1 MMVVTCKHTGLPFRA
16 FLYPSD
22 LQLELE
28 YWAETGE
35 YSEEELHEVWGTNP
49 AANPMTIYKP
59 TLWDSHSVKGTLWS
73 VTHERDKWLQ
83 RSTVYK
89 RTAQAQA

>member
-1 MMVVTCKHTGLPFRA
+1 MLKTEECSCIPLLLRNVCCCCRA

-35 YSEEELHEVWGTNP
+35 YDAEELHEVRLEFGF
-49 AANPMTIYKP
+49 Y
-59 TLWDSHSVKGTLWS
+59 
-73 VTHERDKWLQ
+73 
-83 RSTVYK
+83 
-89 RTAQAQA
+89 

>member
-1 MMVVTCKHTGLPFRA
+1 MTENFLPCRA

-35 YSEEELHEVWGTNP
+35 YDEDELHEVQTRVQKLGT
-49 AANPMTIYKP
+49 
-59 TLWDSHSVKGTLWS
+59 SG
-73 VTHERDKWLQ
+73 HEFYIL
-83 RSTVYK
+83 
-89 RTAQAQA
+89 

>member
-1 MMVVTCKHTGLPFRA
+1 MSMNPLSQIRSLILSEVVLNPQELMTENFLPCRA

-35 YSEEELHEVWGTNP
+35 YDEDELHEVRDR
-49 AANPMTIYKP
+49 K
-59 TLWDSHSVKGTLWS
+59 SV
-73 VTHERDKWLQ
+73 V
-83 RSTVYK
+83 
-89 RTAQAQA
+89 

>member
-1 MMVVTCKHTGLPFRA
+1 MSMNPPSQIRSLLSEVVLNPQELMTENFLPCRA

-35 YSEEELHEVWGTNP
+35 YDEDELHEVQTGVQKLGTW
-49 AANPMTIYKP
+49 T
-59 TLWDSHSVKGTLWS
+59 
-73 VTHERDKWLQ
+73 
-83 RSTVYK
+83 
-89 RTAQAQA
+89 

>member
-1 MMVVTCKHTGLPFRA
+1 MLFSLYRA

-35 YSEEELHEVWGTNP
+35 YDEDELHEVSGHVI
-49 AANPMTIYKP
+49 MTCKVDNLLPEHFPYYQGGIGITP
-59 TLWDSHSVKGTLWS
+59 INVLSVLCFLWRKKCIIDIGF
-73 VTHERDKWLQ
+73 
-83 RSTVYK
+83 
-89 RTAQAQA
+89 

>member
-1 MMVVTCKHTGLPFRA
+1 MLLCRA

-35 YSEEELHEVWGTNP
+35 YDEDELHEVRRHITE
-49 AANPMTIYKP
+49 T
-59 TLWDSHSVKGTLWS
+59 V
-73 VTHERDKWLQ
+73 LQ
-83 RSTVYK
+83 TW
-89 RTAQAQA
+89 Q

>member
-1 MMVVTCKHTGLPFRA
+1 MLHCRA

-35 YSEEELHEVWGTNP
+35 YDEDELHEVTHVRQRTGNVDLCFVLGLCQWSGLCLGREGLGRVRVEVWVSHNLMESGTH
-49 AANPMTIYKP
+49 
-59 TLWDSHSVKGTLWS
+59 W
-73 VTHERDKWLQ
+73 
-83 RSTVYK
+83 
-89 RTAQAQA
+89 